1 MTLVEMQKSAS
12 VARSFASN
20 PVAEGVDSADAG
32 GDGGGGGGGGG
43 SRSTACVIVRA
54 GVCERT
60 LKAVEWVLY
69 FHVRAGCRSKEGML
83 AWFH

>member
-20 PVAEGVDSADAG
+20 PVAEGVDSADA
-32 GDGGGGGGGGG
+32 GGGG

>member
-20 PVAEGVDSADAG
+20 PVAEGVDSADA
-32 GDGGGGGGGGG
+32 GGGGGGG

>member
-1 MTLVEMQKSAS
+1 MLDDVGRDAKERAGC
-12 VARSFASN
+12 SFVRKQPLA
-20 PVAEGVDSADAG
+20 VGVDSA
-32 GDGGGGGGGGG
+32 GGGGGGGG